1 MVNHEKQSHSFIQ
14 FWQNNLVRILF
25 VLSLC
30 YTLLYRLVFI
40 NVGEL
45 FPYAFE
51 LGEITYYTAFAIF
64 ASCIFYY
71 FIVYLKEN
79 SDKKKIRQLVNMRLE
94 QIEMMKGIIFKDIV
108 SCSKIQ
114 DKNQE
119 FPKSFE
125 DLKVILAH
133 MKLTN
138 KPPRYLTGSQNL
150 EVKDW
155 YSYFECNFHLM
166 FVQLLNLKISE
177 INNEPGS
184 IEVTIRLS
192 NILMLAYVFQ
202 LMVSLACCVLAFIY
216 LESSVVK
223 ILALVLPIIIY
234 FIGIINFQFF
244 KFLALN

>member
-40 NVGEL
+40 NVDEL

-51 LGEITYYTAFAIF
+51 LGEITYYTALAIF

-94 QIEMMKGIIFKDIV
+94 QIEMMKGIIFKDIA

-138 KPPRYLTGSQNL
+138 KPPIYFTGSQKL

-155 YSYFECNFHLM
+155 YSYFECNFHYDKHNVEILQKHIT
-166 FVQLLNLKISE
+166 FLN
-177 INNEPGS
+177 PT
-184 IEVTIRLS
+184 TIQALHDLS
-192 NILMLAYVFQ
+192 SCDFIRAIHQYDHEQRTNDYAVKFENLAAPLFD
-202 LMVSLACCVLAFIY
+202 Y
-216 LESSVVK
+216 LTK
-223 ILALVLPIIIY
+223 L
-234 FIGIINFQFF
+234 GKF
-244 KFLALN
+244 KKDSWL

>member
-1 MVNHEKQSHSFIQ
+1 MNISLFCPINRLKGYSSFKTEEIEK
-14 FWQNNLVRILF
+14 ILTEEKF
-25 VLSLC
+25 SNIFRFSLLKKKASYLSL
-30 YTLLYRLVFI
+30 
-40 NVGEL
+40 
-45 FPYAFE
+45 
-51 LGEITYYTAFAIF
+51 
-64 ASCIFYY
+64 
-71 FIVYLKEN
+71 
-79 SDKKKIRQLVNMRLE
+79 
-94 QIEMMKGIIFKDIV
+94 
-108 SCSKIQ
+108 
-114 DKNQE
+114 
-119 FPKSFE
+119 
-125 DLKVILAH
+125 
-133 MKLTN
+133 
-138 KPPRYLTGSQNL
+138 
-150 EVKDW
+150 
-155 YSYFECNFHLM
+155 NFHLM